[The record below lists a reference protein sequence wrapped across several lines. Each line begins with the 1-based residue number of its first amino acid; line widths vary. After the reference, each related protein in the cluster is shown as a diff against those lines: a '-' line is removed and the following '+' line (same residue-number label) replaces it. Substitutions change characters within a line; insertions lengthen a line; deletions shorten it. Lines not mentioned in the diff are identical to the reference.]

1 MTRFDDVLRDRVTA
15 TFAEAFGITPG
26 LVARAP
32 GRVNLIGEHTD
43 YNDGFVLPCAIGRAT
58 MVAASKRDDREVHI
72 VAADFD
78 NATDRFVLDLIGHGE
93 QGWSDY
99 VRGMIDALQNSG
111 FALTGAN
118 LAIAGNLPKGEGLSS
133 SASLEVAV
141 GQAMLALAGAE
152 IDRTRLAQ
160 IAQAAE
166 CDFVGT
172 KCGIMDQLISAQG
185 KAGRALLIDCRSLEL
200 TDAPI
205 PENVAIMI
213 VHSGVTR
220 GLVGGHYNERRRQC
234 EAAAAAMGVAG
245 LRDADLAM
253 LDAAGLDP
261 VTYTRAR
268 HVITENQRTLDA
280 TAALA
285 KSDLKSFGRLMGESH
300 ASMRDDFEIT
310 VPPIDQLVALLQ
322 SAIGEE
328 GGARMTGGGFGGACL
343 AVLPA
348 ERVADVTAAVEAGY
362 RTPDGGKPLIMVER
376 PGPGVSLTLR
386 PNR

>member
-1 MTRFDDVLRDRVTA
+1 MTSADTALHARVAAAFTA
-15 TFAEAFGITPG
+15 HFGNSPT

-43 YNDGFVLPCAIGRAT
+43 YNDGFVLPCAIGPAT
-58 MVAASKRDDREVHI
+58 MVAASKRADSEIHVI
-72 VAADFD
+72 AADFG
-78 NATDRFVLDLIGHGE
+78 NATDRFDRSKMERSE
-93 QGWSDY
+93 QGWANY
-99 VRGMIDALQNSG
+99 VRGMIDALQMAG

-118 LAIAGNLPKGEGLSS
+118 LAVAGNLPKGAGLSS

-141 GQAMLALAGAE
+141 GQAMLALTGIG

-185 KAGRALLIDCRSLEL
+185 KAGHALLIDCRSLIL

-205 PENVAIMI
+205 PDDVAIMI

-220 GLVGGHYNERRRQC
+220 GLVEGHYNERRRQC
-234 EAAAAAMGVAG
+234 EAAARAMAVPA

-253 LDAAGLDP
+253 LDVTQLDA
-261 VTYTRAR
+261 VTSARAH

-280 TAALA
+280 AAALA
-285 KSDLKSFGRLMGESH
+285 NSDLATIGTLMAQSH
-300 ASMRDDFEIT
+300 ISMRDDFEIT
-310 VPPIDQLVALLQ
+310 VPAIDRLVDILQ
-322 SAIGEE
+322 AAIGSE
-328 GGARMTGGGFGGACL
+328 GGARMTGGGFGGACVAL
-343 AVLPA
+343 LPSH
-348 ERVADVTAAVEAGY
+348 RAAKVQAIVEAEY
-362 RTPDGGKPLIMVER
+362 RTPSGEKPLIMTER
-376 PGPGVSLTLR
+376 PGPGVEIMS
-386 PNR
+386 

>member
-1 MTRFDDVLRDRVTA
+1 MTPLDAALHARVTA
-15 TFAEAFGITPG
+15 TFAVQFDAQAN

-43 YNDGFVLPCAIGRAT
+43 YNDGFVLPCAIGPAT
-58 MVAASKRDDREVHI
+58 MVAASKRSDDKIHI
-72 VAADFD
+72 VAGDFG
-78 NATDRFVLDLIGHGE
+78 NAPDSFDLSAIAKSEHR
-93 QGWSDY
+93 WADY
-99 VRGMIDALQNSG
+99 VRGMVDALQKAG

-118 LAIAGNLPKGEGLSS
+118 LAIAGNLPKGAGLSS

-141 GQAMLALAGAE
+141 GQAMLALTGTD

-185 KAGRALLIDCRSLEL
+185 KAGHALLIDCRSLEL

-205 PENVAIMI
+205 PDGVAIMI

-220 GLVGGHYNERRRQC
+220 GLVEGHYNERRRQC
-234 EAAAAAMGVAG
+234 EAAAAAMDVAA

-253 LDAAGLDP
+253 LDAAVLDP
-261 VTYTRAR
+261 VTQRRAR
-268 HVITENQRTLDA
+268 HVITENQRTFDA
-280 TAALA
+280 AAALA
-285 KSDLKSFGRLMGESH
+285 KSDLKTLGQLMGKSN

-310 VPPIDQLVALLQ
+310 VPAIDRLVEILQ
-322 SAIGEE
+322 AAIGEQ
-328 GGARMTGGGFGGACL
+328 GGARMTGGGFGGACV
-343 AVLPA
+343 AALPA
-348 ERVADVTAAVEAGY
+348 DRVAQVRAAVEKEY
-362 RTPDGGKPLIMVER
+362 KTPDGQKPLIMIER
-376 PGPGVSLTLR
+376 PGRGVEILA
-386 PNR
+386 